1 MRSGKNRGLTLRLFD
16 KLLQNG
22 GGFVIFSCN
31 SQRNWR
37 FLRIFAPKMKQE
49 LRRHIASWLLLAV
62 FVPMLVLSS
71 VHIHDEVETI
81 TTECADCVHHNCH
94 GHIAAMT
101 TWAHDCVLC
110 QFLTLTMLTAAIM
123 VCCDSVATDSTISS
137 FQTGIQYDYIFIG
150 CCFGVK

>member
-1 MRSGKNRGLTLRLFD
+1 MLF
-16 KLLQNG
+16 
-22 GGFVIFSCN
+22 
-31 SQRNWR
+31 RT
-37 FLRIFAPKMKQE
+37 FAHEMKQE
-49 LRRHIASWLLLAV
+49 TRRHIASWLLLAV

-110 QFLTLTMLTAAIM
+110 QFLTLTMLTAAASVVVFLLSRGTRVFAPIDCRVAM
-123 VCCDSVATDSTISS
+123 LARGVVCLRGPPVSLK
-137 FQTGIQYDYIFIG
+137 G
-150 CCFGVK
+150 